1 MGAPSLESQR
11 VTDVTELP
19 LVGDHLAL
27 DLLNTEVLTQGG
39 VVDSWAT
46 DEDVSRW
53 LARHEI
59 VRAQASKQA
68 PGLLA
73 RGRELRA
80 AVRAAITARKAGHPV
95 SVDALNDQLKAYL
108 TFPRLRHDE
117 AGGLLLSRDA
127 RCEETASLLGPV
139 AEAAANLL
147 VEGDFSLVRQ
157 CEHPDC
163 ILWFYD
169 RTKSHKRRWCSMAVC
184 GNRHKAARFRER
196 TSSARQSGAVSS
208 EK

>member
-1 MGAPSLESQR
+1 MHTPSRERES
-11 VTDVTELP
+11 VSEVP
-19 LVGDHLAL
+19 LLGDHLAL
-27 DLLNTEVLTQGG
+27 DLLNTEVQAEGG
-39 VVDSWAT
+39 VVDLWAT
-46 DEDVSRW
+46 DEDVSQW
-53 LARHEI
+53 LARHD
-59 VRAQASKQA
+59 VVPARVGKHAP

-80 AVRAAITARKAGHPV
+80 AVRAAITARKAGQPV
-95 SVDALNDQLKAYL
+95 VVDALNDHLTAYL
-108 TFPRLRHDE
+108 TFPRLRQDR
-117 AGGLLLSRDA
+117 AGSLVLSRDA
-127 RCEETASLLGPV
+127 ISDAPAALLGPV
-139 AEAAANLL
+139 AEAAATLL

-196 TSSARQSGAVSS
+196 TGSARQSTAASTG
-208 EK
+208 E